1 MLENLQYFYM
11 TELTEAI
18 LVQNFTCCTLF
29 TAITVNDWLPNSSS
43 YPSRLMQRWVLFLPL
58 TDKCRMCKKNFKTH
72 QQCMSECYWI
82 M

>member
-1 MLENLQYFYM
+1 MLVNLQHFYM

-29 TAITVNDWLPNSSS
+29 TAITVNDCDCLTHPPIPPDWRKDGCCS
-43 YPSRLMQRWVLFLPL
+43 YHWQMV
-58 TDKCRMCKKNFKTH
+58 MCKKNFKTH
-72 QQCMSECYWI
+72 QQCMSECFWI